1 MNALM
6 NSNAAKNTNQ
16 FLNSLLPMNGS
27 NARGNSSNTGSS
39 GWITTAAVFVGF
51 LLLFAAVFYFFYDQ
65 LADMWKT
72 AADAVSGYFNGS
84 STPPPPPPPKPE
96 EQPPQPAQNGQ
107 NGQPP
112 PTPGA
117 PPSSESSSTLEKIL
131 PGGRKGVFN
140 VSSNRFT
147 YYDAEPLCK
156 SLGAELAT
164 YDQVKEAWSQGADWC
179 NYGWVKGQMAVYPTS
194 DDTYKKMQAGPAE
207 QRNSCGRPGVN
218 GGYFDNPELRY
229 GVNCYGAKPAQS
241 KHDETRMELAT
252 PTSPDAVEFDKKVA
266 MFKAEADSLGVLPF
280 NKNRWE

>member
-6 NSNAAKNTNQ
+6 NSTAVKNTNQ
-16 FLNSLLPMNGS
+16 FLNSMIPLNNAGKNNGLFT
-27 NARGNSSNTGSS
+27 NSSNTGSS
-39 GWITTAAVFVGF
+39 GWLMSIGIFAAF
-51 LLLFAAVFYFFYDQ
+51 LLVFSAIFYYFYDQ
-65 LADMWKT
+65 IAEMWKS
-72 AADAVSGYFNGS
+72 ASEAVTGYFGGAP
-84 STPPPPPPPKPE
+84 TPPPSPEPKPE
-96 EQPPQPAQNGQ
+96 DKPPAPQPQPEQPP
-107 NGQPP
+107 
-112 PTPGA
+112 THPG
-117 PPSSESSSTLEKIL
+117 SESTLEKIL
-131 PGGRKGVFN
+131 PGGKKEVFN

-164 YDQVKEAWSQGADWC
+164 YDQVKEAWKQGADWC

-194 DDTYKKMQAGPAE
+194 DETYQKMQGGPAE

-229 GVNCYGAKPAQS
+229 GVNCYGAKPPQS

-266 MFKAEADSLGVLPF
+266 QFKAEADTMGVLPF
-280 NKNRWE
+280 NKNRWD